1 MKNTKVRCAIY
12 TRKSTEEGLEQEFNS
27 LDAQRESAQ
36 AYIASQQQEGWTGLP
51 EPYEDGGFTGGNME
65 RPALQRL
72 LDDIAARRIDCVVV
86 YKVDR
91 LSRSLLDFGR
101 IIETFDQHGVA
112 FVSVTQQF
120 NTATSM
126 GRLVLNV
133 LLSFA
138 QFEREIISERTRDKI
153 AATRRKGKWSGGQP
167 ILGYDVQ
174 NMRLVIN
181 EEEAGLVRAIFELYL
196 RQQSLSGVVEELN
209 RRGWVNKRWRTHK
222 GHEVGG
228 GPFTKSSLHKLL
240 TNVLYVGQIKHKSE
254 VHAGEHAG
262 IVDPM
267 LWQEVQKLLGAQS
280 RSKGALVRNRFGAL
294 LKGILHCVPCG
305 RAMTPSH
312 ANRMG
317 KRYRY
322 YVCTGAQKLGWHT
335 CPMPSIAAPALEQVV
350 LGQIKKLVQDAA
362 LVECLADQHWQT
374 LPPLQQARLVRGL
387 VERVDF
393 DGSAGKL
400 VVAFHPDGL
409 ERLAE
414 ELQETAC
421 EIAHQ
426 D

>member
-1 MKNTKVRCAIY
+1 MKNKKVRCAIY

-36 AYIASQQQEGWTGLP
+36 AYIASQQQEGWICLP
-51 EPYEDGGFTGGNME
+51 ETYEDGGFTGGNME

-72 LDDIAARRIDCVVV
+72 LDDIATRRIDCVIV

-101 IIETFDQHGVA
+101 IIEAFDQHGVA

-126 GRLVLNV
+126 GRLILNV

-181 EEEAGLVRAIFELYL
+181 EWEVGLVRAIFELYL
-196 RQQSLSGVVEELN
+196 RQQSMSGGVEGLN
-209 RRGWVNKRWRTHK
+209 RRGWLNKRWRTHK
-222 GHEVGG
+222 GREVGG

-254 VHAGEHAG
+254 VHAGEHVG

-294 LKGILHCVPCG
+294 LKGILHCVSCG

-312 ANRMG
+312 ANRKG

-322 YVCTGAQKLGWHT
+322 YVCTGAQKFGWHT
-335 CPMPSIAAPALEQVV
+335 CPMPSIAATALEQVV
-350 LGQIKKLVQDAA
+350 LGQIKELVQE
-362 LVECLADQHWQT
+362 VESVRLLEDQHWQT
-374 LPPLQQARLVRGL
+374 LALPEQARLVRRL
-387 VERVDF
+387 VDRVDF
-393 DGSAGKL
+393 DGSVGKL
-400 VVAFHPDGL
+400 VVTFHADGL

-414 ELQETAC
+414 ELENTYA
-421 EIAHQ
+421 IAQ
-426 D
+426 TD